1 MHLRRAL
8 SLGIAAAVL
17 AAIHAV
23 PAVAQTHI
31 PDSATQ
37 SFASFNYNA
46 TTNTNTVSYT
56 LNGGGGATLA
66 AVNVPVQFNF
76 LANAFT
82 AAASDP
88 FFTAV
93 YGNNNQ
99 VPTIGTTPYQANL
112 SFTATSSGN
121 ASAGGQLFSLT
132 SFSILSD
139 STSSLGAGHN
149 LLSGTISS
157 PMLLGPLGNTA
168 GIGFGGSM
176 PPQSITFTSEYA
188 TFPNGVRA
196 DLSWALNALT
206 TPLTLSGN
214 NYLPFNANISGQN
227 VFKPS
232 VVPEPGSIALL
243 SSFGVCSTVFGFS
256 RLRRRK

>member
-1 MHLRRAL
+1 MNLRRCL

-17 AAIHAV
+17 AAFHAV

-31 PDSATQ
+31 PDSATT
-37 SFASFNYNA
+37 SFASFNYNSIA
-46 TTNTNTVSYT
+46 GNTNTVNYT
-56 LNGGGGATLA
+56 LNGGGGATLSA
-66 AVNVPVQFNF
+66 ANVPVQFNF
-76 LANAFT
+76 LSAAFT

-88 FFTAV
+88 LFIAV

-112 SFTATSSGN
+112 SFTANSSSN
-121 ASAGGQLFSLT
+121 ATAGGQVFSMS
-132 SFSILSD
+132 SFSIISD
-139 STSSLGAGHN
+139 ATSSLGAGHN

-157 PMLLGPLGNTA
+157 PMLFGPLGNTT
-168 GIGFGGSM
+168 GQFGGSM
-176 PPQSITFTSEYA
+176 PPQMITFTSEYA

-206 TPLTLSGN
+206 VPFTISGN
-214 NYLPFNANISGQN
+214 NYLPFSANVSGQN

-243 SSFGVCSTVFGFS
+243 SSLGVCGTVFGFS